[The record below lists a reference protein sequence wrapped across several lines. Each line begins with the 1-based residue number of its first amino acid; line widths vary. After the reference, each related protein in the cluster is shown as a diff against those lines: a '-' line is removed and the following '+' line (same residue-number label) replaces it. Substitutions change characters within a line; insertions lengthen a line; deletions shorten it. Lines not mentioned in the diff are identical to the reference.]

1 MTKPRATSSRQR
13 TLLVL
18 VAVLTGVIACLVAGI
33 VAAAVGTRTE
43 VVLAAGAGAFVVT
56 VKLVLHILKELRQL

>member
-1 MTKPRATSSRQR
+1 MTKPRATRSRQR

-33 VAAAVGTRTE
+33 VAAAVGTPTE
-43 VVLAAGAGAFVVT
+43 AVLIAGAGAFVVT

>member
-18 VAVLTGVIACLVAGI
+18 VAVLTGVIACLVTGI

-43 VVLAAGAGAFVVT
+43 VVLTAGAGAFVVT

>member
-43 VVLAAGAGAFVVT
+43 VVLTAGAGAFVVT

>member
-1 MTKPRATSSRQR
+1 MTKPRAMSSRQR

-43 VVLAAGAGAFVVT
+43 VVLTAGAGAFVVT